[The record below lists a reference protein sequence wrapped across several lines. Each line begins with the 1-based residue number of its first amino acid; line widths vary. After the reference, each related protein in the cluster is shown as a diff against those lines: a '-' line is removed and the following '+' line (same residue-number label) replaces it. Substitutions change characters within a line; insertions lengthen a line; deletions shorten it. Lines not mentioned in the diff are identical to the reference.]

1 MIRSVIRIPESLD
14 EQTVMGLLRRLN
26 LLATGQ
32 TSFHPKEVHAALH
45 WARIPFHEAQ
55 RFMHAMDQHA
65 LFSEPSPVPPRVPA
79 RLPLLNLEP
88 NRRPTCPSTS

>member
-1 MIRSVIRIPESLD
+1 MSRSAIRIPESLD

-45 WARIPFHEAQ
+45 WARIPHDEAQ

-65 LFSEPSPVPPRVPA
+65 LFKEPPAVTPRIPA
-79 RLPLLNLEP
+79 RLPLLGGS
-88 NRRPTCPSTS
+88 R